1 MSFDIEL
8 KQVSG
13 VLLADGWH
21 HIQPGTFRIEEFRFV
36 SGDGEFTPTPA
47 SVGFTFHK
55 IDQITREIQ
64 IYNGPISSLLAVH
77 SDIATEV
84 FDDEDDTY

>member
-1 MSFDIEL
+1 MIRH
-8 KQVSG
+8 KVRKT
-13 VLLADGWH
+13 VLLGAVLAVLLVLGAGSAYGH
-21 HIQPGTFRIEEFRFV
+21 T
-36 SGDGEFTPTPA
+36 A
-47 SVGFTFHK
+47 
-55 IDQITREIQ
+55 EIQ